1 MTSEGAERLAKSNSL
16 RGQSTK
22 FAITGG
28 ISAVIDAGL
37 TWIFQIALALLGN
50 IEARSVGFFFGT
62 LTAYLLNRRWT
73 FRAQPSKRRFAM
85 VGLTYALTYAVNIVI
100 YRWAFPFFDHS
111 LDWRSTYALVAA
123 FILAQGTATVINFFV
138 QRWLI
143 FRNAPKI
150 REV

>member
-85 VGLTYALTYAVNIVI
+85 VALTYALTYAVNIVI
-100 YRWAFPFFDHS
+100 YRWAFPFFDHT

-143 FRNAPKI
+143 FRNTPKI

>member
-85 VGLTYALTYAVNIVI
+85 VALTYAITYAVNIVI

>member
-62 LTAYLLNRRWT
+62 LTAYLLNHRWT
-73 FRAQPSKRRFAM
+73 FRAQPSKRRFVM
-85 VGLTYALTYAVNIVI
+85 VALTYAITYAVNIVI
-100 YRWAFPFFDHS
+100 YRWAFPFFDHT
-111 LDWRSTYALVAA
+111 LDWRSTYALVVA

>member
-85 VGLTYALTYAVNIVI
+85 VALTYALTYAINIVI

>member
-85 VGLTYALTYAVNIVI
+85 VTLTYAITYAVNIVS
-100 YRWAFPFFDHS
+100 YRWAFPIFDHT

>member
-1 MTSEGAERLAKSNSL
+1 MTSEGAQRLAKSNSL

-28 ISAVIDAGL
+28 ISAVIDASL
-37 TWIFQIALALLGN
+37 TWTFQIALELLGN
-50 IEARSVGFFFGT
+50 IAARSVGFVFGT

-85 VGLTYALTYAVNIVI
+85 VALTYGITYAINIVI
-100 YRWAFPFFDHS
+100 YRWAFPFFDHT
-111 LDWRSTYALVAA
+111 LDWNSTASLIVA

-143 FRNAPKI
+143 FRNAPKV

>member
-28 ISAVIDAGL
+28 ISAVIDVGL

-85 VGLTYALTYAVNIVI
+85 VALTYALTYAVNIVI

>member
-37 TWIFQIALALLGN
+37 TWVFQIALALLGN
-50 IEARSVGFFFGT
+50 IEARSVGFSFGT

-73 FRAQPSKRRFAM
+73 FRAQPSKRRFAL
-85 VGLTYALTYAVNIVI
+85 VALTYATTYAVNIVI

-111 LDWRSTYALVAA
+111 LDWRSTYALVMA
-123 FILAQGTATVINFFV
+123 FILAQGTATIMNFFV

>member
-85 VGLTYALTYAVNIVI
+85 VALTYALTYAVNIVI
-100 YRWAFPFFDHS
+100 YRWAFPFFDHT

-143 FRNAPKI
+143 FRNAPKF

>member
-37 TWIFQIALALLGN
+37 TWVFQIALALLGN

-73 FRAQPSKRRFAM
+73 FRAQPSKRRFAL
-85 VGLTYALTYAVNIVI
+85 VALTYATTYAVNIVI

-111 LDWRSTYALVAA
+111 LDWRSTYALVMA
-123 FILAQGTATVINFFV
+123 FILAQGTATIMNFFV

>member
-85 VGLTYALTYAVNIVI
+85 VALTYALTYAVNIVI
-100 YRWAFPFFDHS
+100 YRWAFPFFDHT
-111 LDWRSTYALVAA
+111 LDWRSTYALVVA

>member
-85 VGLTYALTYAVNIVI
+85 VALTYALTYAVNIVI
-100 YRWAFPFFDHS
+100 YRWAFPFFDHA

>member
-85 VGLTYALTYAVNIVI
+85 VALTYALTYAVNIVI

-111 LDWRSTYALVAA
+111 MDWRSTYALVAA

>member
-85 VGLTYALTYAVNIVI
+85 VALTYALTYAVNIVI
-100 YRWAFPFFDHS
+100 YRWAFPFFDHT
-111 LDWRSTYALVAA
+111 LDWSSTYALVAA

>member
-62 LTAYLLNRRWT
+62 LTAYLFNRRWT

-85 VGLTYALTYAVNIVI
+85 VALTYALTYAVNIVI
-100 YRWAFPFFDHS
+100 YRWAFPFFDHT

>member
-16 RGQSTK
+16 RSQSTK

-85 VGLTYALTYAVNIVI
+85 VALTYALTYAVNIVI
-100 YRWAFPFFDHS
+100 YRWAFPFFDHT

>member
-16 RGQSTK
+16 RSQSTK

-73 FRAQPSKRRFAM
+73 FRAQPSKWRFVM
-85 VGLTYALTYAVNIVI
+85 VALTYAITYAVNIVI
-100 YRWAFPFFDHS
+100 YRWAFPFFDHT
-111 LDWRSTYALVAA
+111 LDWRSTYALVVA

>member
-73 FRAQPSKRRFAM
+73 FRAQPSKRRFVM
-85 VGLTYALTYAVNIVI
+85 VALTYAITYAVNIVI
-100 YRWAFPFFDHS
+100 YRWAFPFFDHT
-111 LDWRSTYALVAA
+111 LDWRSTYALVMA

>member
-37 TWIFQIALALLGN
+37 TWIFQIALALLGS

-85 VGLTYALTYAVNIVI
+85 VALTYALTYAVNIVI
-100 YRWAFPFFDHS
+100 YRWAFPFFDHT

>member
-85 VGLTYALTYAVNIVI
+85 VALTYSLTYAVNIVI
-100 YRWAFPFFDHS
+100 YRWAFPFFDHT

>member
-37 TWIFQIALALLGN
+37 TWTFQIALALLGN

-73 FRAQPSKRRFAM
+73 FHAQPSKRRFAM
-85 VGLTYALTYAVNIVI
+85 VALTYALTYAVNIVI
-100 YRWAFPFFDHS
+100 YRWAFPFFDHT

>member
-1 MTSEGAERLAKSNSL
+1 MTSDGAERLAKSNSL
-16 RGQSTK
+16 RGQSAK

-85 VGLTYALTYAVNIVI
+85 VALTYALTYAVNIVI
-100 YRWAFPFFDHS
+100 YRWAFPFFDHN

>member
-1 MTSEGAERLAKSNSL
+1 MTSEGAARLAKSNSL

-85 VGLTYALTYAVNIVI
+85 VALTYALTYAVNIVI
-100 YRWAFPFFDHS
+100 YRWAFPFFDHT

-143 FRNAPKI
+143 FRNAPQI

>member
-1 MTSEGAERLAKSNSL
+1 MTSEGVERLAKSNSL

-85 VGLTYALTYAVNIVI
+85 VALTYALTYAVNIVI
-100 YRWAFPFFDHS
+100 YRWAFPFFDHT
-111 LDWRSTYALVAA
+111 LDWRSTYARVAA

-138 QRWLI
+138 QRGLI

>member
-37 TWIFQIALALLGN
+37 TWIFQIALALLDN

-85 VGLTYALTYAVNIVI
+85 VALTYALTYAVNIVI
-100 YRWAFPFFDHS
+100 YRWAFPFFDHT

>member
-16 RGQSTK
+16 RSQSTK

-73 FRAQPSKRRFAM
+73 FRAQPSKRRFVM
-85 VGLTYALTYAVNIVI
+85 VALTYAITYAVNIVI
-100 YRWAFPFFDHS
+100 YRWAFPFFDHT

>member
-85 VGLTYALTYAVNIVI
+85 VALTYALTYAVYIVI

-111 LDWRSTYALVAA
+111 LDWRSTYALVAS

>member
-85 VGLTYALTYAVNIVI
+85 VALTYALTYAVNIVI
-100 YRWAFPFFDHS
+100 YRWAFPFFDHN
-111 LDWRSTYALVAA
+111 LDWRSTYALVVA
-123 FILAQGTATVINFFV
+123 FILAQGTATIINFFV

>member
-85 VGLTYALTYAVNIVI
+85 VALTYAITYAVNIVI
-100 YRWAFPFFDHS
+100 YRWAFPFFDHT

>member
-1 MTSEGAERLAKSNSL
+1 MTSEGAARLAKSNSL

-37 TWIFQIALALLGN
+37 TWVFQIALALLGN

-85 VGLTYALTYAVNIVI
+85 VALTYALTYAVNIVI
-100 YRWAFPFFDHS
+100 YRWAFPFFDHT
-111 LDWRSTYALVAA
+111 LDWRSTYALVVA

>member
-16 RGQSTK
+16 RSKSTK

-85 VGLTYALTYAVNIVI
+85 VALTYALTYAVNIVI
-100 YRWAFPFFDHS
+100 YRWAFPFFDHT

>member
-85 VGLTYALTYAVNIVI
+85 VALTYALTYAVNIVI
-100 YRWAFPFFDHS
+100 YRWAFPFFDHT

-143 FRNAPKI
+143 VRNAPKI

>member
-37 TWIFQIALALLGN
+37 TRIFQIALALLGN

-85 VGLTYALTYAVNIVI
+85 VALTYALTYAVNIVI

>member
-1 MTSEGAERLAKSNSL
+1 MLFRS
-16 RGQSTK
+16 QSTK

-85 VGLTYALTYAVNIVI
+85 VALTYALTYAVNIVI

>member
-16 RGQSTK
+16 RSQSTK

-73 FRAQPSKRRFAM
+73 FRAQPSKRRFVM
-85 VGLTYALTYAVNIVI
+85 VALTYAITYAVNIVI
-100 YRWAFPFFDHS
+100 YRWAFPFFDHT
-111 LDWRSTYALVAA
+111 LDWRSTYALVVA

>member
-1 MTSEGAERLAKSNSL
+1 MTSESAERLAKSNSL

-85 VGLTYALTYAVNIVI
+85 VALTYALTYAVNIVI
-100 YRWAFPFFDHS
+100 YRWAFPFFDHT
-111 LDWRSTYALVAA
+111 LDWRSTYALVVA

>member
-85 VGLTYALTYAVNIVI
+85 VALTYALTYAVNIVI

-111 LDWRSTYALVAA
+111 LDWRSPYALVAA

>member
-1 MTSEGAERLAKSNSL
+1 MTSEGAQRLAKSNSL

-28 ISAVIDAGL
+28 ISAVIDASL
-37 TWIFQIALALLGN
+37 TWTFQIALELLGN
-50 IEARSVGFFFGT
+50 IAARSVGFVFGT

-85 VGLTYALTYAVNIVI
+85 VALTYGITYAINIVI
-100 YRWAFPFFDHS
+100 YRWAFPFFDHT
-111 LDWRSTYALVAA
+111 LDWNSTPALIVA
-123 FILAQGTATVINFFV
+123 FIIAQGTATIINFFV

-143 FRNAPKI
+143 FRNAPKV

>member
-28 ISAVIDAGL
+28 ISAVIDVGL
-37 TWIFQIALALLGN
+37 TWILQIALALLGN

-85 VGLTYALTYAVNIVI
+85 VALTYALTYAVNIVI
-100 YRWAFPFFDHS
+100 YRWAFPFFDHT